1 MSGRGRGRGRG
12 RGGGGPKTASQQYL
26 HNSAQEAGIDVRHI
40 RGASTAGGIF
50 PDLALHSSGE
60 RRLHGRESDA
70 LQGGNGG
77 RGDAPAAKQ
86 DAGGGAGAA
95 PEKPR
100 STQTIYL
107 VSKSRELH
115 HRFQSSV
122 FYVRSTKE
130 VPDVVRYS
138 DRLRPPPNIDASAV
152 LSNCLGGKKRT
163 RGDGGGVFVP
173 AELCGGQRM
182 GGPIGTTEEEHRNK
196 TNKGLNLVALALKI
210 RNEGGGGTDNAEP
223 GGGSGDEEDGGE
235 YNQEQDGEESDG
247 ADYAQNY
254 YESEG
259 EESKGSDGEP
269 TF

>member
-50 PDLALHSSGE
+50 PALALHSSGE
-60 RRLHGRESDA
+60 RRLTGRELEHATSGSGE
-70 LQGGNGG
+70 GGGDEVKKEGG
-77 RGDAPAAKQ
+77 GPAPA
-86 DAGGGAGAA
+86 
-95 PEKPR
+95 KPR
-100 STQTIYL
+100 SAHTIAL

-115 HRFQSSV
+115 HRFQSAV
-122 FYVRSTKE
+122 FYVRSTKD

-152 LSNCLGGKKRT
+152 LSHCLGGKKRT
-163 RGDGGGVFVP
+163 RGAGGGVFVP
-173 AELCGGQRM
+173 EELCGGQRL
-182 GGPIGTTEEEHRNK
+182 GGPIDEEQRNK
-196 TNKGLNLVALALKI
+196 ASKGLDLVALARKI
-210 RNEGGGGTDNAEP
+210 RNEGGGGTDNADP
-223 GGGSGDEEDGGE
+223 GGGSGEEEDGGE
-235 YNQEQDGEESDG
+235 FNQEQDAEESDG
-247 ADYAQNY
+247 EDYAQNY
-254 YESEG
+254 YESEA